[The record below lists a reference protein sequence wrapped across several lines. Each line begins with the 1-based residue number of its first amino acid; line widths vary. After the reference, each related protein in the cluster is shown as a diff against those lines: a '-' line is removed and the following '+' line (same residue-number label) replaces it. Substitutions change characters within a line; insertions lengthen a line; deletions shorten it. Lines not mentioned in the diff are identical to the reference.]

1 MMLYVWRVRGVC
13 VACSCVCG
21 CVRPRYS
28 LKYPDVCRYGMSTK
42 SCGVI
47 TIVKD
52 IKHDPTDRHII
63 IVEDLVDTGTH
74 RACRLCDGVA
84 PRG

>member
-1 MMLYVWRVRGVC
+1 
-13 VACSCVCG
+13 
-21 CVRPRYS
+21 
-28 LKYPDVCRYGMSTK
+28 MSTK

-74 RACRLCDGVA
+74 RACLLCDGVA
-84 PRG
+84 SRV